1 MNYSLYKDDCLSVM
15 NNIEDHSVDM
25 ILSDLPYSCT
35 HCSWD
40 VAIPLDKLWE
50 QYSRIAKKSAAIV
63 LFGNE
68 PFSSHLRL
76 SNIKD
81 YRYDLVWE
89 KESIT
94 NFMQV
99 KRRFGKST
107 EMISIFYKAQP
118 TYNPQMVVYTGKPV
132 GNKLSNKSNQ
142 SQTTVDSKDFH
153 IKPYIDNGLRYPRD
167 VLRFNRVPKTQT
179 VHPTQKPVPLLEYL
193 IKTFTNE
200 GDCVLDN
207 CMGSGSTGVACV
219 NTNRNFIGIEKDLN
233 YYIIASDRIRE
244 AYFASK
250 RTNSGTPEV

>member
-1 MNYSLYKDDCLSVM
+1 MNNYTLYKGDCLTEMSNVK
-15 NNIEDHSVDM
+15 DHSVDM
-25 ILSDLPYSCT
+25 ILTDLPYSCT

-50 QYSRIAKKSAAIV
+50 QYNRITKDNAAII

-76 SNIKD
+76 SNLKN

-118 TYNPQMVVYTGKPV
+118 TYNPQMVAYTGKPAN
-132 GNKLSNKSNQ
+132 NKPAIKSNQ
-142 SQTTVDSKDFH
+142 SLTTVDNKNFH

-179 VHPTQKPVPLLEYL
+179 VHPTQKPVSLLEYL

-200 GDCVLDN
+200 SDTVFDS
-207 CMGSGSTGVACV
+207 CMGSGSTGVACI
-219 NTNRNFIGIEKDLN
+219 NLNRKFIGIELDDN
-233 YYIIASDRIRE
+233 YFTIANKRIKE
-244 AYFASK
+244 ALELKHES
-250 RTNSGTPEV
+250 